1 MCKQM
6 LAFRFSLLLKNQRE
20 HNGLLLL
27 QHSLNICCY
36 YVYMINL
43 GAYQLWKDIPLSPL
57 VRIINTGKKHD
68 FTMT

>member
-1 MCKQM
+1 M
-6 LAFRFSLLLKNQRE
+6 LALLFSLLKYQRE

-36 YVYMINL
+36 YVYMIIL
-43 GAYQLWKDIPLSPL
+43 DAYQLWKDIPLSPL
-57 VRIINTGKKHD
+57 VRIITGKKHD